1 MLWIRN
7 DKTGEL
13 YQTKAEAARK
23 LGISHKYV
31 RELSSGRKRSSK
43 YKLSIYDDGIDCPK
57 DVSRKQEMQSRDHRT
72 VHTKCCDCDNYHCSW
87 IQRFEPVPGWDAVEV
102 PENNSYLVRTCP
114 LYQENPR
121 RRKEKE

>member
-13 YQTKAEAARK
+13 YQTKAEASRK

-31 RELSSGRKRSSK
+31 RELVSGRTRSSK

-57 DVSRKQEMQSRDHRT
+57 DVSRKQEMQPRDHRSIE
-72 VHTKCCDCDNYHCSW
+72 TKCCECDNYHCSW
-87 IQRFEPVPGWDAVEV
+87 IKRFEPVPGWDAI
-102 PENNSYLVRTCP
+102 
-114 LYQENPR
+114 ENPKNQSYTVR
-121 RRKEKE
+121 DCPEFIENKRRKK